1 MHSQPRSATETV
13 PNRSWGATILFT
25 TVFLA
30 ISGAASWYQFVFS
43 PSSTSYQVLDAV
55 IKSAELPDGVLLKTR
70 WLNVKPIDHVLTL
83 LVGAFYPGAV
93 GYDVG
98 AKLQQSQFLLSYSTC
113 IAFLTVES
121 LRVRNR
127 WTLLG
132 FSIARALAPSMIFIY
147 IIPTILMY
155 PPCPNPKYNQIAVAF
170 WQPTPISIDLGVYVL
185 DLTVFRGS
193 SSSLSKTNTATTGL
207 ASTKHITNLYKVTF
221 VVSAMA
227 HLTTIYILFTTT
239 GNLQLTFDHV
249 LVPKLDLETIQDFST
264 GMHRIFQWDYW
275 LIFVSA
281 IIWSWLGV
289 YDISKMQ
296 KADSVLTK
304 CLGIVA
310 AAIIVDPGATLAYF
324 GIWRENEL
332 SAIIRKQSVL
342 KDKKK

>member
-1 MHSQPRSATETV
+1 
-13 PNRSWGATILFT
+13 
-25 TVFLA
+25 
-30 ISGAASWYQFVFS
+30 
-43 PSSTSYQVLDAV
+43 
-55 IKSAELPDGVLLKTR
+55 
-70 WLNVKPIDHVLTL
+70 
-83 LVGAFYPGAV
+83 
-93 GYDVG
+93 
-98 AKLQQSQFLLSYSTC
+98 
-113 IAFLTVES
+113 
-121 LRVRNR
+121 
-127 WTLLG
+127 
-132 FSIARALAPSMIFIY
+132 MIFIY

>member
-132 FSIARALAPSMIFIY
+132 L
-147 IIPTILMY
+147 
-155 PPCPNPKYNQIAVAF
+155 
-170 WQPTPISIDLGVYVL
+170 
-185 DLTVFRGS
+185 
-193 SSSLSKTNTATTGL
+193 
-207 ASTKHITNLYKVTF
+207 
-221 VVSAMA
+221 
-227 HLTTIYILFTTT
+227 
-239 GNLQLTFDHV
+239 
-249 LVPKLDLETIQDFST
+249 
-264 GMHRIFQWDYW
+264 
-275 LIFVSA
+275 
-281 IIWSWLGV
+281 
-289 YDISKMQ
+289 
-296 KADSVLTK
+296 
-304 CLGIVA
+304 
-310 AAIIVDPGATLAYF
+310 
-324 GIWRENEL
+324 
-332 SAIIRKQSVL
+332 
-342 KDKKK
+342 

>member
-1 MHSQPRSATETV
+1 
-13 PNRSWGATILFT
+13 
-25 TVFLA
+25 
-30 ISGAASWYQFVFS
+30 
-43 PSSTSYQVLDAV
+43 
-55 IKSAELPDGVLLKTR
+55 
-70 WLNVKPIDHVLTL
+70 
-83 LVGAFYPGAV
+83 
-93 GYDVG
+93 
-98 AKLQQSQFLLSYSTC
+98 
-113 IAFLTVES
+113 
-121 LRVRNR
+121 
-127 WTLLG
+127 
-132 FSIARALAPSMIFIY
+132 
-147 IIPTILMY
+147 
-155 PPCPNPKYNQIAVAF
+155 
-170 WQPTPISIDLGVYVL
+170 
-185 DLTVFRGS
+185 
-193 SSSLSKTNTATTGL
+193 
-207 ASTKHITNLYKVTF
+207 
-221 VVSAMA
+221 MA